1 MKAEGRMM
9 NGEWRTAALDEVAE
23 LNPRLPETLTADDAV
38 SFVPMSAVSAETAG
52 ITHEETRTYGEV
64 SKGYTPFVTGDVLVA
79 KITPCFENGKI
90 AQARLTQRAGFGSTE
105 FHVVRPREGKLDAR
119 YTLHFL
125 RRGSVR
131 LAGERRMTGS
141 AGQRRV
147 PENFLAKL
155 EIPLPPLAEQR
166 RIAEVLDRAEALRAQ
181 RRAALAQL
189 DTLTQFLFLD
199 LFGNDGANTMKW
211 PVRAVADYVREFRGG
226 KSIEAESS
234 ENAVTRNRVLKVSAV
249 TGMKFLAHE
258 SKPVPDSYEP
268 PKEHFAKPGD
278 LLFSRANTTELVGA
292 VAYVESTPPNVLLP
306 DKLWRFVWRNPAEIE
321 PLFIWALFQTPT
333 LRREIG
339 RRATGTSGSMKN
351 ISQEKVFGIKT
362 ILPPIPMQREFAR
375 RVSAVE
381 RLKTAQR
388 ASLAELDALFG
399 VLQHRAFRGELFGV
413 LYGVPPSGGKAHA
426 RKGA

>member
-1 MKAEGRMM
+1 MTKVEWKAI
-9 NGEWRTAALDEVAE
+9 ALDEVAE
-23 LNPRLPETLTADDAV
+23 FNPRLPETLTADDNV

-52 ITHEETRTYGEV
+52 ITHEETRTYAEV
-64 SKGYTPFVTGDVLVA
+64 SKGYTPFVSGDVLVA

-90 AQARLTQRAGFGSTE
+90 AQARLTHKAGFGSTE
-105 FHVVRPREGKLDAR
+105 FHVVRARPTKLDAR

-125 RRGSVR
+125 RLGHVR

-166 RIAEVLDRAEALRAQ
+166 RIAEVLDRAEALRAK

-189 DTLTQFLFLD
+189 DSLTQSLFLD
-199 LFGNDGANTMKW
+199 LFGDDGANSKKW
-211 PVRAVADYVREFRGG
+211 PVRAVSDYVREFQGG
-226 KSIEAESS
+226 KSIESESG
-234 ENAVTRNRVLKVSAV
+234 ENVTTRNRVLKVSAV

-306 DKLWRFVWRNPAEIE
+306 DKLWRFVWRDPAAIE
-321 PLFIWALFQTPT
+321 PLFVWALFQTAA

-351 ISQEKVFGIKT
+351 ISQEKLFGIHT
-362 ILPPIPMQREFAR
+362 ILPPIPLQREFAR
-375 RVSAVE
+375 RVTAVE
-381 RLKTAQR
+381 ALKTAQR
-388 ASLAELDALFG
+388 ASLAELDALFAT
-399 VLQHRAFRGELFGV
+399 LQHRAFRGEL
-413 LYGVPPSGGKAHA
+413 
-426 RKGA
+426 